1 MQGCPLWVLA
11 VSKRFDLREAALGE
25 VATRIDFLSLNYTL
39 IAVMSGWMPMMF
51 MTRVRL

>member
-1 MQGCPLWVLA
+1 VDLPGIFWAAGPNDRNTGSSKLA
-11 VSKRFDLREAALGE
+11 RRV
-25 VATRIDFLSLNYTL
+25 DFPDRYYAL